1 MAVLGN
7 TLVNGSL
14 QANEIKAVGVSGSS
28 ALFVSGNALIHGDL
42 EIQGELVYVGT
53 KDIRV
58 EDKLIEIAY
67 KSGSETT
74 PQEADGAGIII
85 GNETN
90 PVVSITYDNASGKVK
105 VNKTI
110 AGTIDSASV
119 ASVANKVQNALVFGE
134 GLTATKTS
142 YNGSEAVSIKVNAS
156 GLQMDSAKHADSA
169 SKVDHTLT
177 IKGDGVPA
185 EVVYDG
191 SAAKTVNLNLS
202 AYATV
207 AGLNQ
212 HVSASTVKIDNV
224 YASASAWHT
233 ADSASALAAH
243 NAAKAAQGTADGAVT
258 TINEVKATY
267 LTTASH
273 LAYSQSISQSISQ
286 SVSELQAQLGDTS
299 TTVTEKITAA
309 INNLDVAVT
318 GSAGYHIT
326 SISETNGKISAAVA
340 KDDSYTI
347 KKQATADEGYLA
359 TYQLHKNGTAVGDK
373 INIAKDLVVESGDV
387 KVVTTPDQPVA
398 GYKVGDKY
406 IDLVLAHSGNHIY
419 ILVSDLVDKYD
430 GKNIV
435 LSSAY
440 VKAASYTNPAVGD
453 TVDTAVGKLA
463 KGIDISRA
471 EASQSLVDA
480 KAYSKKAVDWVTTNG
495 TNVIASASVA
505 TAAKAEA
512 ARLTAKSGSWDTAA
526 SIVETNKA
534 AWSAAQAN
542 AIASASSSL
551 AAYSASQATT
561 NSSLNTKITN
571 VYASASNWHTADS
584 QSIATNAAAIK
595 TLASHTGSYMNLD
608 GSNSNIAETGL
619 SFSAGAAVIKY
630 NATAQAFEFIF
641 N

>member
-74 PQEADGAGIII
+74 PQEADGAGIVI

-119 ASVANKVQNALVFGE
+119 ASVANKVKNALVFGE

-142 YNGSEAVSIKVNAS
+142 YNGSEAVTIQVDAS

-212 HVSASTVKIDNV
+212 HVSSSTVKIDSV

-243 NAAKAAQGTADGAVT
+243 NAAKAAQGTADGAVAS
-258 TINEVKATY
+258 INEVKATY

-273 LAYSQSISQSISQ
+273 LAYSQSVSQSI
-286 SVSELQAQLGDTS
+286 VTLQNQLGDTS

-387 KVVTTPDQPVA
+387 KTVTTPDQPVA
-398 GYKVGDKY
+398 GYRVGDKY

-419 ILVSDLVDKYD
+419 ILVSDLIDKYD

-440 VKAASYTNPAVGD
+440 VKATAYTDPAVGD
-453 TVDTAVGKLA
+453 TVDVAVGKLA
-463 KGIDISRA
+463 KGIDVSRA
-471 EASQSLVDA
+471 EASQSLVNA
-480 KAYSKKAVDWVTTNG
+480 KAYSKNAVDWVATNG
-495 TNVIASASVA
+495 TNVVASASVA

-595 TLASHTGSYMNLD
+595 TLASHTGSYMKLD

>member
-1 MAVLGN
+1 M
-7 TLVNGSL
+7 
-14 QANEIKAVGVSGSS
+14 
-28 ALFVSGNALIHGDL
+28 
-42 EIQGELVYVGT
+42 
-53 KDIRV
+53 
-58 EDKLIEIAY
+58 
-67 KSGSETT
+67 
-74 PQEADGAGIII
+74 
-85 GNETN
+85 
-90 PVVSITYDNASGKVK
+90 
-105 VNKTI
+105 
-110 AGTIDSASV
+110 
-119 ASVANKVQNALVFGE
+119 
-134 GLTATKTS
+134 
-142 YNGSEAVSIKVNAS
+142 
-156 GLQMDSAKHADSA
+156 
-169 SKVDHTLT
+169 
-177 IKGDGVPA
+177 
-185 EVVYDG
+185 
-191 SAAKTVNLNLS
+191 
-202 AYATV
+202 
-207 AGLNQ
+207 
-212 HVSASTVKIDNV
+212 
-224 YASASAWHT
+224 
-233 ADSASALAAH
+233 
-243 NAAKAAQGTADGAVT
+243 
-258 TINEVKATY
+258 
-267 LTTASH
+267 TTASH
-273 LAYSQSISQSISQ
+273 LAYSQSISQS
-286 SVSELQAQLGDTS
+286 VSALQAQLGDTS

-359 TYQLHKNGTAVGDK
+359 TYQLHKNGAAVGDK

-387 KVVTTPDQPVA
+387 KTVTTPDKPVA

>member
-14 QANEIKAVGVSGSS
+14 QANEIKAVGVSGSN

-212 HVSASTVKIDNV
+212 HVSASTVKIDSV

-243 NAAKAAQGTADGAVT
+243 NAAKAAQGTADGAVAS
-258 TINEVKATY
+258 INEVKATY

-273 LAYSQSISQSISQ
+273 LAYSQSISQS
-286 SVSELQAQLGDTS
+286 VSALQAQLGDTS

-347 KKQATADEGYLA
+347 KKQAAADEGYLA
-359 TYQLHKNGTAVGDK
+359 TYQLHKNGVAVGDK

-387 KVVTTPDQPVA
+387 KTVTTPDQPVA

-435 LSSAY
+435 LSSTY
-440 VKAASYTNPAVGD
+440 LKATTYTDPAVGD
-453 TVDTAVGKLA
+453 TVDVAVGKLA
-463 KGIDISRA
+463 KGIDVSRA
-471 EASQSLVDA
+471 EASQSLVNA
-480 KAYSKKAVDWVTTNG
+480 KAYSKNAVDWVATNG
-495 TNVIASASVA
+495 TNVVASASVA

>member
-90 PVVSITYDNASGKVK
+90 PVVSITYDNASDKVK

-119 ASVANKVQNALVFGE
+119 ASVANKVKNALVFGT

-142 YNGSEAVSIKVNAS
+142 YNGSEAVSIEVDAS

-191 SAAKTVNLNLS
+191 SAAKTVTLNLS

-258 TINEVKATY
+258 SINEVKATY
-267 LTTASH
+267 QTTASH
-273 LAYSQSISQSISQ
+273 LAYSQSVSQSI
-286 SVSELQAQLGDTS
+286 VTLQNQLGDTS

-340 KDDSYTI
+340 KDDNYTI

-359 TYQLHKNGTAVGDK
+359 TYQLHKNGAAVGDK

-387 KVVTTPDQPVA
+387 KTVTTPDQPVA

-440 VKAASYTNPAVGD
+440 VKAASYTSPAVGD

-561 NSSLNTKITN
+561 NSSLNTKISN

>member
-212 HVSASTVKIDNV
+212 HVSSSTVKINSV

-286 SVSELQAQLGDTS
+286 SVSALQAQLGDTS

-387 KVVTTPDQPVA
+387 KTVT
-398 GYKVGDKY
+398 
-406 IDLVLAHSGNHIY
+406 VLAHSSNHIY

-440 VKAASYTNPAVGD
+440 VKAASYTSPAVGD

-471 EASQSLVDA
+471 EASQSLVDGT
-480 KAYSKKAVDWVTTNG
+480 AYSKKAVDWVTTNG

-505 TAAKAEA
+505 TATKAEA